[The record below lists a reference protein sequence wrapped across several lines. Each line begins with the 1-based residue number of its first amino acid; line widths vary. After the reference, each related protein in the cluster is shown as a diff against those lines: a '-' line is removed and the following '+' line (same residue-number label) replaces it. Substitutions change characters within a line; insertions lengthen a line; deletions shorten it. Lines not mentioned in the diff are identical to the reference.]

1 MSHQEDTTRLA
12 ASASC
17 CLRPTRSPY
26 VCGRIHVELHV
37 VAIHVSSGELPAER
51 MLADMD
57 PSIPDYHCGEQ
68 YCISAAH
75 ATAATWQPNESRRC
89 VQCEADCVVTSTWP
103 YGISGCQTT
112 LLHWQIEQPGNFFLV
127 QLTDHPSLIPAWVE
141 IPVVAHD
148 TIVAVLP
155 PIESIYGGVVDEDKP
170 LRCVQIGSLSHR
182 AIEGGMRRRR
192 LSQMDQPQYLLL

>member
-148 TIVAVLP
+148 AIVAVLP
-155 PIESIYGGVVDEDKP
+155 PIESIYGGVVDEEKP

-182 AIEGGMRRRR
+182 AIEGGMRRRKP
-192 LSQMDQPQYLLL
+192 SQMDQPHHILL